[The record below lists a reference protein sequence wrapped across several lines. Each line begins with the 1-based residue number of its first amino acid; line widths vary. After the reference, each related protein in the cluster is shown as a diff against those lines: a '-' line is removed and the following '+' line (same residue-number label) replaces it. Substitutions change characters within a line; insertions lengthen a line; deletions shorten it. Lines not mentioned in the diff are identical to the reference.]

1 MKRKSM
7 NNLSISQPK
16 SRKKSKG
23 IDEQIDWPPCFH
35 SALNTVLAFVFSKNH
50 LATTFSVIRSSVEG
64 LLKRSVLMSRKP
76 LHSSILPLRP
86 LLLSD
91 IAELKALV
99 PDMIKFAY
107 VPRSEI
113 QAYENR
119 IATQGK
125 SSDNVDF
132 SLPST
137 SKLEDDEHVL
147 VLEFTDNV
155 KGKKSS
161 NVGFPYMN
169 PRALSTE
176 AAKKLIEKRNKTFK
190 QAVDNLIS
198 SISAKDAEVLVQQA
212 GRDQVPI
219 NPSATTS
226 RALMPVCGDR
236 PAMTSVI
243 DEIMAQEWYKDQIVD
258 RRRTEGHPGQ
268 TVEIEPPL
276 PEAVLQALKESR
288 GIQTLYSHQVTAIQA
303 IRQGK
308 HVVVSTSTASGKSII
323 YQVPLLWVLLDNP
336 ASKAIFVYPT
346 KALAQDQQGSLR
358 EMLSN
363 CKDLEHLKVSTYDGD
378 TPQEARAGLRESAS
392 VLLTNFDMLHAS
404 ILPHEELWRRF
415 FFVVDELHYYS
426 GLLGSH
432 VALIVRRFRRLA
444 AAIGNHDV
452 QFISCSATISNP
464 LLHMRNLFN
473 ISENDIKVVTEDG
486 APTGPKEWLIWN
498 PFKARSSLSDATRLM
513 RQLMKCGLR
522 VILFCKIRK
531 VCELAMKSL
540 RSDLSSEGRHDIL
553 DRVKP
558 YRGEKEAFS
567 SQLLGIVATNALE
580 LGVDIGVLDVA
591 IMLGFPMS
599 IASFRQQAGRVGRR
613 SRDSLTILV
622 ADTFGI
628 DQYYVQNPDELY
640 GQMPDDLVVDL
651 DNNIILEAHLQC
663 AAYEMP
669 LSLDDVQFFGPRLRE
684 ICLSKLIQDEEG
696 WYHPHPTCLPY
707 PSTHISI
714 RGVQEEKYAV
724 VLVAGSRSQSGAK
737 ILEEVEDS
745 RAIFEVYEGGVFMH
759 QGMTYIV
766 QEVSHDTRMAEVI
779 RADVNWITSPSD
791 VNALQ
796 TYRIREITRSSHR
809 AYYGSKNQK
818 IIDTVDL
825 NTPVWERET
834 TGFWIDLPRPILELM
849 QSKNIDAAEAIHAAQ
864 HALIN
869 CFGFQ
874 QDIKTECKASEKEY
888 RVTESQRKRPARLI
902 FYDAIGKG
910 GGTTVKAFDHVR
922 DLLDKADVAITHCP
936 CLNGCQQCVQSPAC
950 KENNEVCSKS
960 GAAIIIKTLLGRPLD
975 PQQITQQTML
985 HGLNTIIMSGS
996 VPASDGVVVET
1007 VS

>member
-1 MKRKSM
+1 
-7 NNLSISQPK
+7 
-16 SRKKSKG
+16 
-23 IDEQIDWPPCFH
+23 
-35 SALNTVLAFVFSKNH
+35 
-50 LATTFSVIRSSVEG
+50 
-64 LLKRSVLMSRKP
+64 
-76 LHSSILPLRP
+76 
-86 LLLSD
+86 
-91 IAELKALV
+91 
-99 PDMIKFAY
+99 
-107 VPRSEI
+107 
-113 QAYENR
+113 
-119 IATQGK
+119 
-125 SSDNVDF
+125 
-132 SLPST
+132 
-137 SKLEDDEHVL
+137 
-147 VLEFTDNV
+147 
-155 KGKKSS
+155 
-161 NVGFPYMN
+161 MN

-198 SISAKDAEVLVQQA
+198 SISAKDAEALVQQA

-219 NPSATTS
+219 NPNATTS

-276 PEAVLQALKESR
+276 PEVVLQALKESR

-323 YQVPLLWVLLDNP
+323 YQASLLVVVRPMDTNLAQVPLLWALLDNP

-363 CKDLEHLKVSTYDGD
+363 CKGLEHLKVSTYDGD

-404 ILPHEELWRRF
+404 ILPHEELWRSF
-415 FFVVDELHYYS
+415 FGDLKVCEIALLHAS
-426 GLLGSH
+426 IDHLD
-432 VALIVRRFRRLA
+432 
-444 AAIGNHDV
+444 HDV

-540 RSDLSSEGRHDIL
+540 RSDLSSEGRYDIL

-558 YRGEKEAFS
+558 YRGGYMQEERRRIEKEAFS

-580 LGVDIGVLDVA
+580 LGVDIGALDVA

-651 DNNIILEAHLQC
+651 DNDIILEAHLQC

-696 WYHPHPTCLPY
+696 WHVPSSSNVSSISLDPY
-707 PSTHISI
+707 LNSH
-714 RGVQEEKYAV
+714 E
-724 VLVAGSRSQSGAK
+724 VACKRRK
-737 ILEEVEDS
+737 EVEDS

-779 RADVNWITSPSD
+779 RADVNWITSPRDYTD

-796 TYRIREITRSSHR
+796 TYRIREITTSSHR
-809 AYYGSKNQK
+809 AYYGKIEVLVKVFGFYKIRNQK

-834 TGFWIDLPRPILELM
+834 TGFWIDLPRQILELM

-888 RVTESQRKRPARLI
+888 KVTESQRRRPARLI
-902 FYDAIGKG
+902 FYDAMGKG

-922 DLLDKADVAITHCP
+922 DLLDKADVAITNCP

-950 KENNEVCSKS
+950 KENNEVCSKL

-975 PQQITQQTML
+975 PQQITQQTVL

-996 VPASDGVVVET
+996 VPASDGVVIET